1 MVCSKILLRDVA
13 GAITYLAPASGRTM
27 ATESQIQKV
36 FTRLSKVHSCTSCGI
51 RLRFGDLECPHCGTD
66 LEEYLR
72 HWAEKLII
80 KLELGTG
87 L

>member
-1 MVCSKILLRDVA
+1 
-13 GAITYLAPASGRTM
+13 M

-36 FTRLSKVHSCTSCGI
+36 LTNLADVNACDSCGT
-51 RLRFGDLECPHCGTD
+51 RFRFGDLECPHCGAD

-72 HWAEKLII
+72 HWAEELII